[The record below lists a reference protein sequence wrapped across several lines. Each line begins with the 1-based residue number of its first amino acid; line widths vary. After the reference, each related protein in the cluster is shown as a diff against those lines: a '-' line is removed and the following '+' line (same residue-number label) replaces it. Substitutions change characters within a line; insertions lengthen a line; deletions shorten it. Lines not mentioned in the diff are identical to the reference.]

1 MAQPGGGGA
10 HPLLA
15 EIDIAV
21 ELADDQQI
29 DYPCHLRPQRAVRE
43 QRRNRH
49 RHRAAAGITSLT
61 DALAI
66 VISEETGGV
75 RIFHHG
81 KIFMEIEKGE

>member
-1 MAQPGGGGA
+1 MGS
-10 HPLLA
+10 
-15 EIDIAV
+15 
-21 ELADDQQI
+21 
-29 DYPCHLRPQRAVRE
+29 
-43 QRRNRH
+43 